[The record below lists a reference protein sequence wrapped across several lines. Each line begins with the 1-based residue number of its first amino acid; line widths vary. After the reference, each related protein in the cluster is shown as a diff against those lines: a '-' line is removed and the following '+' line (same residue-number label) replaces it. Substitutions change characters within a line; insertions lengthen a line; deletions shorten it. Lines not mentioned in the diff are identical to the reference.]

1 MGYYQR
7 TLVRFRF
14 DFSFRA
20 IEEWLL
26 RWRAA
31 LRPLALKARR
41 SVRPALRRGLLL
53 PFLSGQLFLKFGGK
67 PAL

>member
-41 SVRPALRRGLLL
+41 SVRPALRHGSPRSALAVS
-53 PFLSGQLFLKFGGK
+53 FR
-67 PAL
+67 PALS